1 MKIYIAIAGA
11 FIGLLVFSFKIY
23 AENSLLKEAN
33 GQILQAN
40 RDLNNS
46 LSTLIKQNAVEKELL
61 KQKFEVDLQN
71 AQKIQK
77 AQSYVKNSTERNVT
91 LLFND
96 AISSLR

>member
-1 MKIYIAIAGA
+1 MKIYLAIAGA
-11 FIGLLVFSFKIY
+11 FALLLIFSFKIY

-61 KQKFEVDLQN
+61 KQKFESDLKN

-77 AQSYVKNSTERNVT
+77 AKSYVKNSTERNVT

>member
-11 FIGLLVFSFKIY
+11 FILLLVFSFKIY

-40 RDLNNS
+40 RELNNS
-46 LSTLIKQNAVEKELL
+46 LSTLIKQNAVEKEFL
-61 KQKFEVDLQN
+61 KQKFENDLKN

-77 AQSYVKNSTERNVT
+77 AKSYVKSSTERNVT